1 MPSPAY
7 RLRPVA
13 AFDRELLLQIYG
25 STRIDE
31 LAQVDW
37 GDADKARF
45 VESQFDAQ
53 AKHYADVYPDGQ
65 YDVIESPAGEPI
77 GRLYLHRGRS
87 ELRIID
93 IALLPAWRGQ
103 GLGSR
108 ILNDLLN
115 EAVAANRVVSIHVEI
130 FNPAQRLYE
139 RLGFVPVETRG
150 LYRLMQWTPLQ
161 YPEVCHG

>member
-1 MPSPAY
+1 MAAPVY
-7 RLRPVA
+7 RMRPVTE
-13 AFDRELLLQIYG
+13 FDRELLLRIYG
-25 STRIDE
+25 STCVDE

-37 GDADKARF
+37 SEADKARF
-45 VESQFDAQ
+45 IESQFEAQ

-65 YDVIESPAGEPI
+65 YDVIESSAGEPI
-77 GRLYLHRGRS
+77 GRLYLHRSRA

-93 IALLPAWRGQ
+93 IALLPTWRGQ

-108 ILNDLLN
+108 ILDDVLN
-115 EAVAANRVVSIHVEI
+115 EAVATSRVVSIHVEI

-161 YPEVCHG
+161 YPEVRHG

>member
-7 RLRPVA
+7 RLRPVTEL
-13 AFDRELLLQIYG
+13 DRELLLQTYG
-25 STRIDE
+25 STRVDE
-31 LAQVDW
+31 LARVDW
-37 GDADKARF
+37 SDADKARF
-45 VESQFDAQ
+45 IESQFDAQ

-77 GRLYLHRGRS
+77 GRLYLHRGCS

-103 GLGSR
+103 GVGSR
-108 ILNDLLN
+108 ILDDVLD
-115 EAVAANRVVSIHVEI
+115 EAAATSRVVSIHVEI

-161 YPEVCHG
+161 YPEVSHG